1 MDLANAKVI
10 DLLGKEIDYV
20 VVDNAA
26 GLIEV
31 STTAGDIFQVHA
43 TDADVV
49 LPAIL
54 EHPAAERNTY
64 GSGNPGAAPEKQF
77 DIFTIAIR
85 PPQGVTVVQP
95 ADLSQLTTI
104 DEGGSFRIS
113 FTLDSGY
120 ENPVLL
126 LNGEPVTLAA
136 PAAGIYTYQIADISA
151 DMVVQ
156 LRADKIILQTKVEA
170 ASASP
175 IKVYATNGYIQVE
188 GTTATPVAYTL
199 SGTLIDATKRL
210 PAGIYIVKVGG
221 ETVKVLVQ

>member
-1 MDLANAKVI
+1 
-10 DLLGKEIDYV
+10 
-20 VVDNAA
+20 VDNAA

-43 TDADVV
+43 TDADLV

-85 PPQGVTVVQP
+85 PPQGITLVQP
-95 ADLSQLTTI
+95 ADISQPTAI
-104 DEGGSFRIS
+104 DEGGSFRVS

-126 LNGEPVTLAA
+126 LNGEPVTLA
-136 PAAGIYTYQIADISA
+136 PATAGIYTYQIVDITVNV
-151 DMVVQ
+151 VVQ
-156 LRADKIILQTKVEA
+156 LRASQIPIPTKVET

-199 SGTLIDATKRL
+199 SGTLVDATKRL